1 MLHVMFQVGGADY
14 VVSAADVMQM
24 ETFSGATE
32 VPGAPPHVAGLVQ
45 LRGQVLPV
53 VDVRARFGLPA
64 ADRPAD
70 ARIIVVERQ
79 ARRVALLV
87 DRAREVID
95 LGADEF
101 RAPPELVAAQAAG
114 FVRSIAQR
122 DHRVLML
129 VDLEKVI
136 GKDPTAQEKPN
147 GEKA

>member
-14 VVSAADVMQM
+14 VLPAADVAQM
-24 ETFSGATE
+24 ETFQGATR
-32 VPGAPPHVAGLVQ
+32 VPGAAAHVAGVVQ
-45 LRGQVLPV
+45 LRGHVLPV

-64 ADRPAD
+64 DGPSAE

-95 LGADEF
+95 LRPEEF
-101 RAPPELVAAQAAG
+101 RDPPELVSSQAAG

-122 DHRVLML
+122 DDRVLML
-129 VDLEKVI
+129 VDLERVI
-136 GKDPTAQEKPN
+136 GSDPLPREEHHGQE
-147 GEKA
+147 A

>member
-24 ETFSGATE
+24 ESFTGATE
-32 VPGAPPHVAGLVQ
+32 VPGSPPHVAGLVQ

-64 ADRPAD
+64 HDRPPD
-70 ARIIVVERQ
+70 ARMIVVERQ
-79 ARRVALLV
+79 QRRVALLV
-87 DRAREVID
+87 DRARDVIE
-95 LGADEF
+95 LAADEF
-101 RAPPELVAAQAAG
+101 HDPPELVAAQAAG

-136 GKDPTAQEKPN
+136 GKDPLEREGHH
-147 GEKA
+147 GEET

>member
-1 MLHVMFQVGGADY
+1 MLHVMFQVGGTDY

-24 ETFSGATE
+24 ETFTGATE
-32 VPGAPPHVAGLVQ
+32 VPGTPPHVAGLVQ

-53 VDVRARFGLPA
+53 VDVRARFGLPPGE
-64 ADRPAD
+64 RPPD
-70 ARIIVVERQ
+70 ARIIVVGQRE
-79 ARRVALLV
+79 RRVALLV

-95 LGADEF
+95 LGPDEF

-122 DHRVLML
+122 DRRVLML

-136 GKDPTAQEKPN
+136 GKDPLPEEKRN
-147 GEKA
+147 GEEA

>member
-1 MLHVMFQVGGADY
+1 MLHVMFQVGGTEY
-14 VVSAADVMQM
+14 VVAASDVMQM
-24 ETFSGATE
+24 ESFTGATE
-32 VPGAPPHVAGLVQ
+32 VPGSPPHVAGLVQ

-53 VDVRARFGLPA
+53 VDVRARFGLP
-64 ADRPAD
+64 RNERSAD
-70 ARIIVVERQ
+70 ARIIVVERKE
-79 ARRVALLV
+79 RRVALLV

-101 RAPPELVAAQAAG
+101 RPPPDLVTAQAAG

-136 GKDPTAQEKPN
+136 GKDPLHTEGSH
-147 GEKA
+147 GEET